1 MTNVIHETK
10 MPQFVVERGV
20 LDLFLI
26 PNQIPNQNVWRMER
40 GFDVLGNAIE
50 YAEEQQRL
58 NPCDQ
63 YRVIDT
69 RVG

>member
-26 PNQIPNQNVWRMER
+26 PNQNVWRMER

-50 YAEEQQRL
+50 YAEGQQRL